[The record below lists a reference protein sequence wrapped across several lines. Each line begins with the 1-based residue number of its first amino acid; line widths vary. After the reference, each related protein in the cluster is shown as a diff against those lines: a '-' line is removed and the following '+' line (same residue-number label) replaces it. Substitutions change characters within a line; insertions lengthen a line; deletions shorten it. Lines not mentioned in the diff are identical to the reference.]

1 MPSVSLSR
9 LSRVLLII
17 GSLSLLSATQLSALG
32 FHALSNVLTVAQQ
45 DSWHW
50 AAEMQFY
57 HSLGLI
63 LLALL
68 AAPLGN
74 SRLVTAAAGLMIIGL
89 LLFSGSIYLN
99 LLGLAP
105 VGQFA
110 PFGGGSFM
118 LAWLMVA
125 IAAFRAGRSRDGK

>member
-1 MPSVSLSR
+1 MSSVSLSGA
-9 LSRVLLII
+9 SRALLIV

-32 FHALSNVLTVAQQ
+32 FHALSNVLTVEQQ
-45 DSWHW
+45 ESWHW
-50 AAEMQFY
+50 ASEMQFY
-57 HSLGLI
+57 HSLGLV

-74 SRLVTAAAGLMIIGL
+74 SRLVTAAGGLMILGL

-99 LLGLAP
+99 LLGWAP

-118 LAWLMVA
+118 LAWLLVA
-125 IAAFRAGRSRDGK
+125 IAAFRAKRS